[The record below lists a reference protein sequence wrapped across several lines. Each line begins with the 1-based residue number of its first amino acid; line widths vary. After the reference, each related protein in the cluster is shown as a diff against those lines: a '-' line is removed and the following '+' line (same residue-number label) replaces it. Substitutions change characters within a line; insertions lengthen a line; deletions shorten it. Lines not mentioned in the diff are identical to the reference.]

1 MIRSFDALALRQM
14 RSRRLRVLLTAFG
27 IVLGVGMVFGV
38 LLLVG
43 TIRHTFDQL
52 IDSAWGKTD
61 VVVMG
66 QANGTMPQNAVD
78 RIAAMPGVREANG
91 MVGTV
96 FTRLDPKGQVI
107 KGRKGSMWVA
117 GFDAQRS
124 PYDFKILAGHM
135 PASGPAVM
143 LEKNWAR
150 SHGLALGDYTMVA
163 TPTGRQR
170 LHIVGI
176 FGFSGNLSFGDQGF
190 AGMAL
195 PEARKLGGVPSG
207 WMQIAV
213 RAKDRSQ
220 AAELRKEIAA
230 RLGPGFDVKTPQ
242 ALGDEISGQLQ
253 ALNVVLYFFSGIAL
267 FVGGF
272 LILNSFNMTVLQRM
286 REIGMLRTL
295 GATRGM
301 VVRTVLTEALAVGA
315 VGTLLGLGL
324 GLGLALG
331 LISLMKGLGLPIGGL
346 YVTATPA
353 LVSVVVGL
361 LATVAGALRPALRA
375 GRVPPVRAALGMVD
389 ARQRTPLRR
398 GVAGLLLFLPG
409 LIFGGTFWFG
419 DQAGSGALAAVAG
432 IGGTM
437 LMFVGMAMAAPFLI
451 TPLVRLL
458 AMPLRRLFPTGG
470 RLASDA
476 AASNPTR
483 TAATAVALT
492 IGLSVIVVNSAMSA
506 SFLGTINDQIDQT
519 YARDFTIQHAGLP
532 IEQGGGPIG
541 AGVRRDIAAMPEAGV
556 VTPVRVL
563 VFKLPKAPGSQTGI
577 AMAVDPARYGE
588 VDRTPVDGVSRAAAL
603 DGLARGGV
611 LINRAYATSAHLHRG
626 STISLRGPDHTV
638 NAPVIGILKTE
649 DGLPG
654 RGMQMSL
661 ATMRSVYGATID
673 NKLLVNARPG
683 ASRAALGRRIDAYLA
698 RSHPN
703 LESLSVA
710 DVKDQITSE
719 VNQQFNFFNA
729 IIAIAVIVSLLGVI
743 NTLAMSV
750 MERTR
755 EIGVLRALGASRW
768 LVRATMLDESLLIT
782 SAGALAGIGFGVLIA
797 LVWVSGLDSI
807 LPGISFHFPVT
818 ATVAVA
824 LAAVVLGSLAAI
836 LPARRAARLKP
847 VEALSYE

>member
-1 MIRSFDALALRQM
+1 MIRSFDGLALRQM

-66 QANGTMPQNAVD
+66 QANGTMPQSTVN
-78 RIAAMPGVREANG
+78 RIGRMPGVREADG

-96 FTRLDPKGQVI
+96 FTRLDQNGQAI

-117 GFDAQRS
+117 GFDPRRS
-124 PYDFKILAGHM
+124 PYDFKILAGRM

-150 SHGLALGDYTMVA
+150 SHGLKLGDFTSVA

-190 AGMAL
+190 AGMPLA
-195 PEARKLGGVPSG
+195 EARKLGDLSSG

-213 RAKDRSQ
+213 RAKDRSR
-220 AAELRKEIAA
+220 AGELRKEVAA

-242 ALGDEISGQLQ
+242 ALGDEIGSQLQ
-253 ALNVVLYFFSGIAL
+253 ALNVVLYFFSGVAL

-272 LILNSFNMTVLQRM
+272 LILNSFNMTVLQRI

-295 GATRGM
+295 GATRRM
-301 VVRTVLTEALAVGA
+301 VVRTVLIEALAVGA

-324 GLGLALG
+324 GLLLSLG
-331 LISLMKGLGLPIGGL
+331 LISLMKGLGLPIGAL
-346 YVTATPA
+346 YVTLTPA
-353 LVSVVVGL
+353 VVSVVVGL
-361 LATVAGALRPALRA
+361 LATVAGALWPARRA
-375 GRVPPVRAALGMVD
+375 GRIPPVRAALGMVD
-389 ARQRTPLRR
+389 VRKRTPLRR
-398 GVAGLLLFLPG
+398 GLFGLLLFLPG

-419 DQAGSGALAAVAG
+419 DKAGSGPLAALVG

-437 LMFVGMAMAAPFLI
+437 LMFVGMAMAAPFVI

-458 AMPLRRLFPTGG
+458 GVPLRRFFPTGG
-470 RLASDA
+470 RLAGDA
-476 AASNPTR
+476 AASNPAR

-506 SFLGTINDQIDQT
+506 SFLGTINDQVDQT
-519 YARDFTIQHAGLP
+519 YARDFTIQHTGLP
-532 IEQGGGPIG
+532 IDQGGGPIG
-541 AGVRRDIAAMPEAGV
+541 PSVRREIAALPGAGV
-556 VTPVRVL
+556 VTPVRAL
-563 VFKLPKAPGSQTGI
+563 IFKLPKAPGSQPGM
-577 AMAVDPARYGE
+577 AMGVDPAVFGQ
-588 VDRTPVDGVSRAAAL
+588 VDRTPVDGAPRAEAL
-603 DGLARGGV
+603 AGLANGGV
-611 LINRAYATSAHLHRG
+611 IVNRAYATSAHLRVG
-626 STISLRGPDHTV
+626 STIPLRGPDRTQ
-638 NAPVIGILKTE
+638 NARVVGILKTSA
-649 DGLPG
+649 GFNG

-661 ATMRSVYGATID
+661 DTMRAVYGATID
-673 NKLLVNARPG
+673 NELLVKARPG
-683 ASRAALGRRIDAYLA
+683 GSRTELGRRIDAYLQRA
-698 RSHPN
+698 HPN
-703 LESLSVA
+703 LESLSIA
-710 DVKDQITSE
+710 DVKDQIKSE
-719 VNQQFNFFNA
+719 INQQFNLFNA

-768 LVRATMLDESLLIT
+768 LVRATMFDESLLIT
-782 SAGALAGIGFGVLIA
+782 ASGALAGIGFGALIA
-797 LVWVSGLDSI
+797 LVWISGLDSI
-807 LPGISFHFPVT
+807 LPGIAFHFPVT
-818 ATVAVA
+818 ATIGVA
-824 LAAVVLGSLAAI
+824 LAAVLLGSLAAI
-836 LPARRAARLKP
+836 LPARRAARLNP